1 MKKKKNK
8 RASVRRRAALLRGNM
23 DVNAALIRCALACSL
38 FIIAAGALSVSGIY
52 GRLSAGAALLVEAL
66 LTLLCFGLPAV
77 RGLFYVDGDQSDKLS
92 RQALG
97 AGQLW
102 WLGALGVLLVCPATL
117 LRDLIASPFARM
129 GLSASG
135 AAAAPAFGLFLPMLV
150 KSALLV
156 PVCEEVFFR
165 GYFYAVL
172 KETGVRGAALISAL
186 FFALVH
192 GVDTAFASR
201 FLMGLLLCALM
212 LRTKSILA
220 TLLVHAAYNL
230 TILLVS
236 FAGLGG
242 LFSGV
247 GFVSCMIRV
256 PLCAAFVYA
265 LKQVYTAKGAQET
278 LRFGRALT
286 RGEKLLL
293 IAATAAFLFSP
304 FFVAA

>member
-8 RASVRRRAALLRGNM
+8 RASVRRRAVFARGNM

-52 GRLSAGAALLVEAL
+52 KRVGDGASMLIQAL
-66 LTLLCFGLPAV
+66 LTLLCFGLTAV
-77 RGLFYVDGDQSDKLS
+77 RGLFYADGDQSDKLS

-102 WLGALGVLLVCPATL
+102 WLAAAGVLLVSPATL
-117 LRDLIASPFARM
+117 LRDLIAAPFARM
-129 GLSASG
+129 GLIATDT
-135 AAAAPAFGLFLPMLV
+135 ADAPAFWLFMPMLV

-156 PVCEEVFFR
+156 PVCEELFFR

-192 GVDTAFASR
+192 GADTAFASR

-212 LRTKSILA
+212 LRTGSILA
-220 TLLVHAAYNL
+220 PLLVHAAYNL

-236 FAGLGG
+236 FAGMSS

-265 LKQVYTAKGAQET
+265 LKQAYTARGTQET

-286 RGEKLLL
+286 RGETLLL
-293 IAATAAFLFSP
+293 
-304 FFVAA
+304 VAAAAAILASPLLAGA